1 MTTYRIYLVD
11 HADKTQSI
19 HIMDLTSDAVALLEA
34 GSLLRENR
42 TGGST
47 EIWAGERI
55 VGRISAE
62 RKSA

>member
-11 HADKTQSI
+11 HADKIQSVR
-19 HIMDLTSDAVALLEA
+19 IMDLANDAVALLEA
-34 GSLLRENR
+34 GSLLWENR
-42 TGGST
+42 TSGGT

-55 VGRISAE
+55 VGRVSAE